1 MIRIRLQFEACLRV
15 PLSFLFLISIA
26 PFAIAQVPGVQ
37 HFVLIG
43 IDGLSPTGIHASQTP
58 EFERLVKAG
67 ASTMHAR
74 SVMPTSSSPNWAS
87 MIMGAG
93 PEQHGVTS
101 NEWQRNRFSITPI
114 DKGPE
119 GIFPTI
125 YGLLR
130 RAQPQAVIGMFH
142 DWDGY
147 GRLVE
152 RDSCDIVE
160 DCDGPDD
167 AMNHAIDFV
176 KRRKPTF
183 TFVHMD
189 HVDHAG
195 HQSGWGSPEY
205 LHAVEHAD
213 QLIGKMRTALT
224 ESGIA
229 DSTILMVT
237 ADHGGK
243 GKGHGGDTMEEI
255 EIPWII
261 VGPGVRVGHE
271 LNVSVNQYDTAATIA
286 YVFGL
291 RPPKS
296 WIARP
301 VLAAF
306 DLKADTSKSEATNSA
321 KE

>member
-1 MIRIRLQFEACLRV
+1 MI
-15 PLSFLFLISIA
+15 
-26 PFAIAQVPGVQ
+26 GV
-37 HFVLIG
+37 
-43 IDGLSPTGIHASQTP
+43 
-58 EFERLVKAG
+58 
-67 ASTMHAR
+67 
-74 SVMPTSSSPNWAS
+74 
-87 MIMGAG
+87 
-93 PEQHGVTS
+93 
-101 NEWQRNRFSITPI
+101 
-114 DKGPE
+114 
-119 GIFPTI
+119 
-125 YGLLR
+125 
-130 RAQPQAVIGMFH
+130 FH

-167 AMNHAIDFV
+167 AMNRAIDFV
-176 KRRKPTF
+176 KQRKSTF

-189 HVDHAG
+189 HVDHAD

-213 QLIGKMRTALT
+213 QLIGRMWTALT

-229 DSTILMVT
+229 DNTILMVT

-261 VGPGVRVGHE
+261 VGPGVRIGHE
-271 LNVSVNQYDTAATIA
+271 LTVPVNQYDTAATIA

-291 RPPKS
+291 TPPKS

-301 VLAAF
+301 VVAAF
-306 DLKADTSKSEATNSA
+306 DQKADTSKSEATNSA